1 MLPSK
6 QIKRILR
13 CPASHHEWKDLTW
26 SIFFTGCS
34 FDLFQTKLTQSHKE
48 TAMMGS
54 WRSLFISFA
63 IIEHSLLVSFR
74 QRVKKSDQA
83 AAPRTNAGEPSP
95 IPTQLIQHDA
105 LNDYD
110 QPRLNQ
116 LITEHESVS
125 KCGEGLLPAL
135 VIVGSKAMS
144 LYFAV
149 HRSVIRSTSC
159 TAANPSILLHSIQR

>member
-1 MLPSK
+1 M
-6 QIKRILR
+6 
-13 CPASHHEWKDLTW
+13 
-26 SIFFTGCS
+26 
-34 FDLFQTKLTQSHKE
+34 
-48 TAMMGS
+48 
-54 WRSLFISFA
+54 
-63 IIEHSLLVSFR
+63 
-74 QRVKKSDQA
+74 KKSFHQLRDN
-83 AAPRTNAGEPSP
+83 RTFPFGFILPACVKVLSGGESRTDAGEPSP

-135 VIVGSKAMS
+135 VSVGSKAMS

-159 TAANPSILLHSIQR
+159 TSQILRFSYTRFGGRPHVQE